1 MISSG
6 TAIVGKAF
14 SAAWNSRR
22 ERAVYRTMILAPV
35 VALALVAAL
44 GGESSRR
51 VSELPN
57 GGILLWIFPRSAI
70 REVAVYGGVALWL
83 LRELRR
89 RTPDEFRRT
98 LWRAPVI
105 VGMANVLLASPFVLV
120 HGSVRQV
127 LAEQS
132 GLIGARFLIRIVVAC
147 GYIALVEWI
156 QAQLRQEKALKPEG

>member
-1 MISSG
+1 M
-6 TAIVGKAF
+6 
-14 SAAWNSRR
+14 R
-22 ERAVYRTMILAPV
+22 
-35 VALALVAAL
+35 
-44 GGESSRR
+44 
-51 VSELPN
+51 
-57 GGILLWIFPRSAI
+57 
-70 REVAVYGGVALWL
+70 GVALWL

-105 VGMANVLLASPFVLV
+105 VGIANVLLAAPFVLV

-132 GLIGARFLIRIVVAC
+132 GLIGPRFLVRILVAC
-147 GYIALVEWI
+147 GYVALVEWI